1 MEVIR
6 ISIGEYHTVEYSE
19 PNEHIHGHLNIEIGG
34 RRLPY
39 LGYWGPHDVCFN
51 DWFEELSSIIEQF
64 ENSGDTVYCFEEGEQ
79 GQPVFEFKYDGE
91 NVVSVSIVESQLSG
105 HPGDP
110 DWQNIEVSFSEFKNE
125 IKKASIQLLNAI
137 ESTTPALLK
146 EWKKTVRIVDDK

>member
-6 ISIGEYHTVEYSE
+6 ISIGEYRTVEYSE
-19 PNEHIHGHLNIEIGG
+19 PNEHIHGHLSIEIGS
-34 RRLPY
+34 RQLPY

-64 ENSGDTVYCFEEGEQ
+64 ENSGESTYCFEEGEQ

-91 NVVSVSIVESQLSG
+91 NVVSISIVESSLSG

-110 DWQNIEVSFSEFKNE
+110 EWQDVEVSYSEFKNE
-125 IKKASIQLLNAI
+125 IKKVSTQLLNDI
-137 ESTTPALLK
+137 EGKTPELLNQ
-146 EWKKTVRIVDDK
+146 WKKIVRIVSDK